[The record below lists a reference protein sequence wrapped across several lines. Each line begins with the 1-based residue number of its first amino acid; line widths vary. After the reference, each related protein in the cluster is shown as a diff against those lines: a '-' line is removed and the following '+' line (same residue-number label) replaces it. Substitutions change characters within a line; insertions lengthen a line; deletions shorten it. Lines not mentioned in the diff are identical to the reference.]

1 MEKEPRIFKQRKP
14 TRLKEYDYSSNGRYF
29 VTICVQDR
37 KLLLGSVVVGDGVLD
52 VPKMR
57 LSRLGLIAEKY
68 IQNMSHK
75 YDGVSVEDYVIMP
88 NHIHLVIGVLN
99 QGTSRTPSPTNQVI
113 PRFVASFKRFCN
125 REYGYNIWQRSYHD
139 RIIRNDA
146 EYRKIH
152 TYIVGNPIVWKKD
165 KFFVE

>member
-113 PRFVASFKRFCN
+113 PKFVSSFKRFCN

-146 EYRKIH
+146 EYKKIH
-152 TYIVGNPIVWKKD
+152 TYIKGNPIVWQKD

>member
-1 MEKEPRIFKQRKP
+1 MENELKKFKQRKP
-14 TRLKEYDYSSNGRYF
+14 TRLREYDYSSNGRYF
-29 VTICVQDR
+29 VTICVQDK

-52 VPKMR
+52 VPKMQ
-57 LSRLGLIAEKY
+57 LSRFGLIAEKY

-75 YDGVSVEDYVIMP
+75 YDGISVEDYVIMP
-88 NHIHLVIGVLN
+88 NHIHLVIGILK
-99 QGTSRTPSPTNQVI
+99 QGTSRTPSPTNQII
-113 PRFVASFKRFCN
+113 PKFVSSFKRFCN

-139 RIIRNDA
+139 RIIRNDE

-152 TYIVGNPIVWKKD
+152 DYIEGNPIAWQND

>member
-52 VPKMR
+52 VPEMR
-57 LSRLGLIAEKY
+57 LSRFGRIAEKY
-68 IQNMSHK
+68 IINMSEQ
-75 YDGVSVEDYVIMP
+75 YEGVSVEDYVIMP
-88 NHIHLVIGVLN
+88 NHIHFVVGILK

-113 PRFVASFKRFCN
+113 PKFVSSFKRFCN
-125 REYGYNIWQRSYHD
+125 REYRYNIWQRSYHD

-146 EYRKIH
+146 EYKKIH
-152 TYIVGNPIVWKKD
+152 TYIKGNPIVWQKD

>member
-1 MEKEPRIFKQRKP
+1 
-14 TRLKEYDYSSNGRYF
+14 
-29 VTICVQDR
+29 
-37 KLLLGSVVVGDGVLD
+37 
-52 VPKMR
+52 
-57 LSRLGLIAEKY
+57 
-68 IQNMSHK
+68 MSHK